1 MAGLQY
7 NFFPTDFFFPAQKTV
22 SGDNISQQNLLIKT
36 RKSDESLD
44 DSKPQGKTV
53 NKTLKAISSSSSSSS
68 SSSLLA
74 LVPIPKQKQNQDQII
89 SSPTERSL

>member
-22 SGDNISQQNLLIKT
+22 NGDNISQQNLLIKT

-53 NKTLKAISSSSSSSS
+53 NKTLKAISSSSSS
-68 SSSLLA
+68 LA

-89 SSPTERSL
+89 